1 MLVNNSQNIL
11 LKNPINI
18 CIFVAKNKT
27 LLESKVR
34 RLFIVLGAFFVTNA
48 LLAEFL
54 GVKIFSLEKT
64 FGFQPVNWKIIG
76 VESLSFNLTAG
87 VLLWPFVFIL
97 TDIINEYFGRKG
109 VRLLSY
115 LTVVMIGYSFVMI
128 ILAIHTVPAD
138 FWVMRDVKDI
148 SGNVTGR
155 VDMHAAFNAIFG
167 QGAWIIVASLTAF
180 VVSQFVDVYVF
191 HWVRRFT
198 GSKNMW
204 LRSTGSTLISQ
215 LVDSFVVLFIAF
227 YLNGAFSFK
236 QVLAIGLINYIYKF
250 IMAIVL
256 TPLIYLAHG
265 LIDNYLGPRLSH
277 TLIEAAAKQ
286 K

>member
-1 MLVNNSQNIL
+1 M
-11 LKNPINI
+11 
-18 CIFVAKNKT
+18 
-27 LLESKVR
+27 ESKVR

-64 FGFQPVNWKIIG
+64 FGFQPVNWQIWGIQ
-76 VESLSFNLTAG
+76 SLSFNLTAG

-115 LTVVMIGYSFVMI
+115 LTVIMVGYAFIMV
-128 ILAIHTVPAD
+128 ILAVNTVPAD
-138 FWVMRDVKDI
+138 FWVMRDLKDS
-148 SGNVTGR
+148 SGNVIGR
-155 VDMHAAFNAIFG
+155 INMHQAFNSIFG
-167 QGAWIIVASLTAF
+167 QGLWIIIGSLTAF
-180 VVSQFVDVYVF
+180 LIGQFVDVYIF
-191 HWVRRFT
+191 HFVRRFT

-227 YLNGAFSFK
+227 YLNGVFSLR
-236 QVLAIGLINYIYKF
+236 QVLVIGLINYIYKF
-250 IMAIVL
+250 TMAIVL

-265 LIDNYLGPRLSH
+265 LIDRYLGERLSH
-277 TLIEAAAKQ
+277 KLIETAAAQ

>member
-1 MLVNNSQNIL
+1 
-11 LKNPINI
+11 
-18 CIFVAKNKT
+18 
-27 LLESKVR
+27 
-34 RLFIVLGAFFVTNA
+34 VLGAFFVTNA

-64 FGFQPVNWKIIG
+64 FGFQPVNWQIIG
-76 VESLSFNLTAG
+76 VQSLSFNLTAG

-97 TDIINEYFGRKG
+97 TDIINEYFGKKG
-109 VRLLSY
+109 VRMLSY
-115 LTVVMIGYSFVMI
+115 LTVIMIGYSFIMI
-128 ILAIHTVPAD
+128 ILAINTVPAD
-138 FWVMRDVKDI
+138 FWIMRDIKDGGGKVI
-148 SGNVTGR
+148 GQ
-155 VDMHAAFNAIFG
+155 VDMHKAFNAIFG

-180 VVSQFVDVYVF
+180 VVSQFVDVYIF
-191 HWVRRFT
+191 HWVRKFT
-198 GSKNMW
+198 GERNIW

-227 YLNGAFSFK
+227 YLNGVFSFK

-265 LIDNYLGPRLSH
+265 LIDRYLGPRLSH